1 MDSSDTD
8 SDFSS
13 DSFEID
19 SAESTSSIAAVN
31 SEASIES
38 DSDDNVSL
46 ITLYQFEPRTE
57 LMDSTSEES
66 AEEDDEN
73 DERLLNIDW

>member
-8 SDFSS
+8 SDCSS
-13 DSFEID
+13 DFFKRD

-38 DSDDNVSL
+38 DSNDDVSL
-46 ITLYQFEPRTE
+46 LTPYQFECRTK
-57 LMDSTSEES
+57 LLDSTSEES
-66 AEEDDEN
+66 AEGDDKN
-73 DERLLNIDW
+73 DERLLNMD